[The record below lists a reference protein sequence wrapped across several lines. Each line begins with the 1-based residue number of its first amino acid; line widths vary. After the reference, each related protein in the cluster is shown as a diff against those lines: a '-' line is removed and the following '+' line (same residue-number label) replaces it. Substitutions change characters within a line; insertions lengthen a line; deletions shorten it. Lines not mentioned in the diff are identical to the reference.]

1 MLMRDERLATL
12 RSAFDDA
19 TETLTISRDGKQV
32 ARGQLTTP
40 LGRQLIEQFVAA
52 YMKAELRGAPKI
64 VQAPGHSFSDMAA
77 KCVHIVNLASVRE
90 VERIVGRPV
99 DPLRFRANL
108 YLDGMEPWSE
118 FAWLDREIGV
128 GPTRLAVFART
139 QRCEATN
146 VDPATG
152 ARDMA
157 IPAHLMRAWG
167 HQDFGIYAKVVTGG
181 EIAIDAPVAGA
192 AVGARHA
199 SFGPP
204 SKANASVAR
213 RVVLLRLVALAARAP
228 HGTAQEFGL
237 LVRLLKA
244 IPAPGIV
251 AALGGWLLRAIGCL
265 RAAFALPAIALL
277 SALATIAAVVAIIE
291 ALAIAALIAAER
303 PVMPIVVTV
312 VAGCCRRA
320 GLRGGCFHDVSAAAL
335 AARTPGGK
343 PSSAASLPSSSP
355 NSSAPSP
362 ISPGARMRW
371 PLPFMPSPCGLS
383 CSR

>member
-1 MLMRDERLATL
+1 MHIARLYRYPIKGLSPEPLQSVQLKSGETLPFDRAYAVENGQGRFDANAPRHLPKINFLMLMRDERLATL

-19 TETLTISRDGKQV
+19 TETLTINRDGKQV

-40 LGRQLIEQFVAA
+40 LGRQLIEQFLAA

-90 VERIVGRPV
+90 IERIIGRPV

-118 FAWLDREIGV
+118 FTWLDREISV

-181 EIAIDAPVAGA
+181 EIAVDAPVAG
-192 AVGARHA
+192 
-199 SFGPP
+199 
-204 SKANASVAR
+204 
-213 RVVLLRLVALAARAP
+213 LA
-228 HGTAQEFGL
+228 
-237 LVRLLKA
+237 
-244 IPAPGIV
+244 
-251 AALGGWLLRAIGCL
+251 
-265 RAAFALPAIALL
+265 
-277 SALATIAAVVAIIE
+277 
-291 ALAIAALIAAER
+291 
-303 PVMPIVVTV
+303 
-312 VAGCCRRA
+312 
-320 GLRGGCFHDVSAAAL
+320 
-335 AARTPGGK
+335 
-343 PSSAASLPSSSP
+343 
-355 NSSAPSP
+355 
-362 ISPGARMRW
+362 
-371 PLPFMPSPCGLS
+371 
-383 CSR
+383 